1 MANVAVVG
9 TQWGDEGKGKVV
21 DLYAENADV
30 IVRFQGGNNAG
41 HTLVVKG
48 EQTILHLI
56 PSGILHDHKIC
67 VIGNGVV
74 VDPLVLLEEIDK
86 LNERG
91 MFPANTKLFVSEN
104 AHIIMPYHKRM
115 DLAREAHRG
124 GKKIGTTGRGIGP
137 AYEDKVARIGIR
149 LIDLL
154 NEAAFREKLDAIM
167 DEKNFLLTKYFGE
180 EPVDEEAIFNEY
192 RAYAE
197 RMRPYAADASMIVNR
212 EIRRGKRILFE
223 GAQGCHLDVD
233 HGTYPFV
240 TSSNTITGG
249 ACTGAGVGPSAINTV
264 VGICKAYTTR
274 VGGGPFIT
282 ELSCEIGEHMQ
293 KVGKEFGATT
303 GRRRRCGWL
312 DMVLV
317 RQAVRVS
324 GITGLALTKLDVL
337 TGLDKIKICVGYRT
351 DDGEEFTESVPS
363 NIDTMVKCQPI
374 YEEMDSWTDDIS
386 QARRIDELPKNARR
400 YIERLETLADTKLFL
415 ISVGAGRNETIMI
428 KNPYSS

>member
-1 MANVAVVG
+1 MANVAVIG

-67 VIGNGVV
+67 AIGNGVV
-74 VDPLVLLEEIDK
+74 VDPLVLLEEIDQ
-86 LNERG
+86 LTQRG
-91 MFPANTKLFVSEN
+91 IFPANTKLFVSEN
-104 AHIIMPYHKRM
+104 AHIIMPYHKRI
-115 DLAREAHRG
+115 DLARESHRG
-124 GKKIGTTGRGIGP
+124 GNKIGTTGRGIGP
-137 AYEDKVARIGIR
+137 TYEDKISRVGIR
-149 LIDLL
+149 LSDLL
-154 NEAAFREKLDAIM
+154 DAAVFREKLDCAL

-180 EPVDEEAIFNEY
+180 EPVDKEATFDEY
-192 RAYAE
+192 QAYAE
-197 RMRPYAADASMIVNR
+197 RMRPYAADTSSIVNR
-212 EIRRGKRILFE
+212 EIRRGKRVLFE

-240 TSSNTITGG
+240 TSSNTVAGG
-249 ACTGAGVGPSAINTV
+249 ACSGAGVGPSAINVV

-274 VGGGPFIT
+274 VGGGPFVT

-293 KVGKEFGATT
+293 TVGKEFGATT

-312 DMVLV
+312 DMVLI
-317 RQAVRVS
+317 RHSVRVS

-337 TGLDKIKICVGYRT
+337 TGLDKLKICVGYRLGNG
-351 DDGEEFTESVPS
+351 GEFVDSMPS
-363 NIDTMVKCQPI
+363 NIHDLAKCQPI
-374 YEEMDSWTDDIS
+374 YEEMEGWTEDIG
-386 QARRIDELPKNARR
+386 QARRIEELPRNARR
-400 YIERLETLADTKLFL
+400 YLERLETLADTNLVL
-415 ISVGAGRNETIMI
+415 VSVGAGRNETIII
-428 KNPYSS
+428 KNPFSA